1 MRLVRDLTE
10 KTKLSI
16 DNREELEAL
25 QPRGSPYKV
34 DSGRRTKDQAIPYGY
49 LEAGLS

>member
-1 MRLVRDLTE
+1 MRLVGDLTG

-16 DNREELEAL
+16 DNGEEPEAL
-25 QPRGSPYKV
+25 QPRGSPYKA

-49 LEAGLS
+49 LGAGLS